1 MTIEWTCLEDGARA
15 ALNGQQRL
23 AIRGGE
29 EDDESLGDVGIV
41 SSVTVK
47 GARQRWM
54 NVCFAPC
61 KGIQESLGFW
71 IPRPWISDSRFCN
84 PVLVSGSCV
93 LNFNR

>member
-23 AIRGGE
+23 VIRGGE

-61 KGIQESLGFW
+61 KGIQESL
-71 IPRPWISDSRFCN
+71 PRPWISGFQLLDSSPCQWKSC
-84 PVLVSGSCV
+84 SG
-93 LNFNR
+93 F